1 MAEQEIAGQSG
12 VDFCMAVR
20 GRYPDI
26 AVIVMAD
33 QVTRELVEA
42 RQRGILDG
50 YISKPVSVS
59 GILEAMKQAGQP

>member
-1 MAEQEIAGQSG
+1 
-12 VDFCMAVR
+12 MAVR